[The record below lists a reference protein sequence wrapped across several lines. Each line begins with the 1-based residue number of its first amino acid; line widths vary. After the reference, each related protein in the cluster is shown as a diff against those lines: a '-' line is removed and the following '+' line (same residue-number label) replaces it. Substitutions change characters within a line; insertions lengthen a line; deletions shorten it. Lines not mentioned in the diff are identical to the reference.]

1 MLIELCQNVVYESLR
16 CARNNCP
23 YQYFEKSYLNK
34 LAYTIFDF
42 DRQKRNILQT
52 PNIETGKF
60 GLA

>member
-1 MLIELCQNVVYESLR
+1 VVYESLR

-60 GLA
+60 DLA